1 MMFPPLQ
8 RTSVPVYSLAERDR
22 RWNLACSFMERE
34 DLDGLV
40 VFGEGDAGPAPF
52 TFDSWFTNDRPGVL
66 LVFPRN
72 QTPTALVPIPTFLFD
87 HREAVHRGDE
97 LWLAAD
103 DLRLGRQSHQ
113 LVQALKELGLGNGSI
128 GVIGLDPYLPA
139 HPEGR
144 IPYPFWDS
152 VLNQLPGADFRNV
165 AHAFTRLMM
174 PLSDEEIAVVR
185 HAARIGDAMAEA
197 MVATAAPG
205 VSESDVFAAAM
216 ATAYRHGTLAPHIH
230 FCSGP
235 APSASGQPTWG
246 YRPQPP
252 RILAEGD
259 LIATEIF
266 SNFGGQQTQHQAAIA
281 IGEVHPMV
289 ERVAQIASDCYA
301 AGLATLRPGATF
313 GEVSEAMLAPAEAV
327 GAWFRGPQ
335 IHGLNP
341 YGAFSRIPGG
351 LIQAQG
357 GDLYPTAAPRPA
369 TLADMPL
376 QPGMT
381 FAFEPSCG
389 IGDHMVT
396 LGGTVLVGQDEPVE
410 LNPLTA
416 KLLRAAW

>member
-1 MMFPPLQ
+1 MKLPPMQ

-22 RWNLACSFMERE
+22 RWSLARSFMAGEG
-34 DLDGLV
+34 LDGLV

-52 TFDSWFTNDRPGVL
+52 AFDSWFTNDRPGVL
-66 LVFPRN
+66 LVFPRDR
-72 QTPTALVPIPTFLFD
+72 TPTALVPIPTFLFD
-87 HREAVHRGDE
+87 HREAVHRGGE
-97 LWLAAD
+97 LWLDAH

-113 LVQALKELGLGNGSI
+113 LVRALKDLGLGNGSI
-128 GVIGLDPYLPA
+128 GVMGLDPYLPA

-144 IPYPFWDS
+144 IPYPFWDT
-152 VLNQLPGADFRNV
+152 VLKQLPGADFRNV
-165 AHAFTRLMM
+165 GHAFARLMM

-205 VSESDVFAAAM
+205 VSEADVYAAAM
-216 ATAYRHGTLAPHIH
+216 ATAYRHGALAPDMH

-235 APSASGQPTWG
+235 APSASGQPAWG

-252 RILAEGD
+252 RILREGD

-266 SNFGGQQTQHQAAIA
+266 SNFGGRQTQHQAAIA
-281 IGEVHPMV
+281 IGEVHRTI
-289 ERVAQIASDCYA
+289 ERAARIASECYA
-301 AGLATLRPGATF
+301 AGLAVLRAGATF

-351 LIQAQG
+351 LIQAEG
-357 GDLYPTAAPRPA
+357 GDRYPIAPPRPA
-369 TLADMPL
+369 MLADL
-376 QPGMT
+376 TLEPGMS
-381 FAFEPSCG
+381 FAFESSCG

-396 LGGTVLVGQDEPVE
+396 LGGTVLVGEDGPVE

-416 KLLRAAW
+416 KLLRVA

>member
-1 MMFPPLQ
+1 MKLPPLQ

-22 RWNLACSFMERE
+22 RWNLARSFMQAEG
-34 DLDGLV
+34 LDGLV

-52 TFDSWFTNDRPGVL
+52 AFDSWFTNDRPGVL

-72 QTPTALVPIPTFLFD
+72 ETPTALVPIPTFLFD

-97 LWLAAD
+97 PWLAANG
-103 DLRLGRQSHQ
+103 LRLGRQSHQ
-113 LVQALKELGLGNGSI
+113 LVQALKDLGLGSGTI
-128 GVIGLDPYLPA
+128 GVMGLDPYLPA

-144 IPYPFWDS
+144 IPYPFWDT
-152 VLNQLPGADFRNV
+152 VLKLLPGVDFRNV
-165 AHAFTRLMM
+165 GHAFARLMM

-205 VSESDVFAAAM
+205 VSEADVFAAAM
-216 ATAYRHGTLAPHIH
+216 ATAYRHGTLAPHLH

-235 APSASGQPTWG
+235 APSASGQPAWG

-252 RILAEGD
+252 RILQEGD

-266 SNFGGQQTQHQAAIA
+266 STFGGRQTQHQAAIA
-281 IGEVHPMV
+281 IGEVHPMI
-289 ERVAQIASDCYA
+289 ERAARIANECYT
-301 AGLATLRPGATF
+301 AGLAMLRPGAAF

-351 LIQAQG
+351 LIQAEG
-357 GDLYPTAAPRPA
+357 GDLYPTAAPRAA
-369 TLADMPL
+369 TLADMTL
-376 QPGMT
+376 EPGMS

-396 LGGTVLVGQDEPVE
+396 LGGMVLVGDDKPVE

-416 KLLRAAW
+416 HLLRAG